1 MKPVIAID
9 CGGTNLRV
17 AAVDEK
23 MNIVAVR
30 RIPTI
35 ANDPMK
41 LFSTMLSLIDEVKEE
56 AHMDEVPSIGLSMCG
71 VVQDNQVG
79 RVGNLGIESFD
90 FLSLFQQ
97 HFPNAKFLFANDAN
111 CSALV
116 EAEYGANKGLSNSIF
131 ITISTGIGL
140 GVIHKGEMIDLPL
153 EAGRMMLEFNGKI
166 YEAES
171 LLAGSGIPRLG
182 NLMGVDICCA
192 KRFFDGVREKEPEM
206 LRVYDTWIK
215 ELGLLVANLQLLFNV
230 DQFAL
235 SGGLMKSADVF
246 FEDLERV
253 ANAYIAPWHFKPIK
267 LVRAKFDQ
275 DVGIMAAATLAWHAL
290 KK

>member
-1 MKPVIAID
+1 
-9 CGGTNLRV
+9 
-17 AAVDEK
+17 
-23 MNIVAVR
+23 
-30 RIPTI
+30 
-35 ANDPMK
+35 
-41 LFSTMLSLIDEVKEE
+41 
-56 AHMDEVPSIGLSMCG
+56 
-71 VVQDNQVG
+71 
-79 RVGNLGIESFD
+79 
-90 FLSLFQQ
+90 
-97 HFPNAKFLFANDAN
+97 
-111 CSALV
+111 
-116 EAEYGANKGLSNSIF
+116 
-131 ITISTGIGL
+131 
-140 GVIHKGEMIDLPL
+140 MIDLPL